1 MIILLVKNSYFKGY
15 GIYIVIYIYMYYLKI
30 INKVY
35 IFSSIFC
42 LLFMISYF
50 IDSEFFKSIIKLY
63 ICSFNVVVL

>member
-1 MIILLVKNSYFKGY
+1 
-15 GIYIVIYIYMYYLKI
+15 MYYLKI